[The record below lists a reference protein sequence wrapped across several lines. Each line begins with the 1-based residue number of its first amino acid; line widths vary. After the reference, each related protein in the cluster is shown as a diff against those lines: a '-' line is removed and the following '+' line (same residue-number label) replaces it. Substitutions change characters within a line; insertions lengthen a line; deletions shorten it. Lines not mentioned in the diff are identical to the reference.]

1 MRDTVIPPPSLRR
14 GLGDGWRTRSSQNP
28 PPPTPPQPRR
38 GANFGHSGRDARAPQ
53 RWRLALERFWRVY
66 VEFIRVGFV
75 NTLAYRLRYY
85 TGIVTYFI
93 YVTVYYFI
101 WKAIYEH
108 SSTIEGFDFSHIL
121 TYIAVGWIIRSF
133 YFNNVDQ
140 DMANQVIEGKLAMDL
155 IKPVNIQCMYV
166 AQAFGESLFRAGML
180 SLPTALA
187 LMLIYPLRR
196 PASLHHFLAFL
207 ASVLL
212 SFFIVAAIN
221 FAVGTLAVRLK
232 SILGLLRAKYFLLEL
247 FSGLL
252 LPISF
257 FPGVFQKIFKLLP
270 FQYISYIPV
279 LLYLGKINGGAIVGS
294 LALQLVW
301 VVVLFLIG
309 DAMWKVSSRK
319 ITIQG
324 G

>member
-1 MRDTVIPPPSLRR
+1 MGFPDVTPIPQSGDRNDSG
-14 GLGDGWRTRSSQNP
+14 GLGIRML
-28 PPPTPPQPRR
+28 PQLSRKHPL
-38 GANFGHSGRDARAPQ
+38 P
-53 RWRLALERFWRVY
+53 ALQRFWRIY
-66 VEFIRVGFV
+66 AEFIRVGFV

-101 WKAIYEH
+101 WKAIYAH
-108 SSTIEGFDFSHIL
+108 SSSIGGFDFSHIL
-121 TYIAVGWIIRSF
+121 TYISVGWIIRSF

-155 IKPVNIQCMYV
+155 IKPVNIQFMYV
-166 AQAFGESLFRAGML
+166 AQAFGECLFRAGML
-180 SLPTALA
+180 SLPSAVV

-196 PASLHHFLAFL
+196 PASLPHFLAFL
-207 ASVLL
+207 VSVLF
-212 SFFIVAAIN
+212 SFFLVAAIN

-257 FPGVFQKIFKLLP
+257 FPQVFQKLFDFLP

-279 LLYLGKINGGAIVGS
+279 LLYLGKINGRSIAGA
-294 LALQLVW
+294 LALQLFW
-301 VVVLFLIG
+301 VVVLFAIG
-309 DAMWKVSSRK
+309 DAMWKWSSRK

>member
-1 MRDTVIPPPSLRR
+1 MTSLREVSR
-14 GLGDGWRTRSSQNP
+14 KGGMPHL
-28 PPPTPPQPRR
+28 RR
-38 GANFGHSGRDARAPQ
+38 
-53 RWRLALERFWRVY
+53 LWRVY
-66 VEFIRVGFV
+66 AEFVRVGFV

-101 WKAIYEH
+101 WKAIYAQ
-108 SSTIEGFDFSHIL
+108 SSAIGGFTFSQIL

-155 IKPVNIQCMYV
+155 IKPVNIQLMYV
-166 AQAFGESLFRAGML
+166 AQAFGECLFRAGML
-180 SLPTALA
+180 TLPTAVV

-207 ASVLL
+207 PSVLL
-212 SFFIVAAIN
+212 SFFLVAAIN

-252 LPISF
+252 LPITY
-257 FPGVFQKIFKLLP
+257 FPEVFQRAFKLLP

-279 LLYLGKINGGAIVGS
+279 SLYLGKINGAAIAGS
-294 LALQLVW
+294 LAMQLVW
-301 VVVLFLIG
+301 VVLLFIIG
-309 DAMWKVSSRK
+309 DAMWKWSSRK

>member
-1 MRDTVIPPPSLRR
+1 MKDSKRPGVAIE
-14 GLGDGWRTRSSQNP
+14 
-28 PPPTPPQPRR
+28 
-38 GANFGHSGRDARAPQ
+38 
-53 RWRLALERFWRVY
+53 RLWRVY
-66 VEFIRVGFV
+66 AEFIRVGFV

-101 WKAIYEH
+101 WKAIYAH
-108 SSTIEGFDFSHIL
+108 STSIGGFDFSHIL

-155 IKPVNIQCMYV
+155 IKPVNIQFMYV
-166 AQAFGESLFRAGML
+166 AQAFGECLFRAGML
-180 SLPTALA
+180 SLPSALV

-207 ASVLL
+207 VSVLF
-212 SFFIVAAIN
+212 SFFLVAAIN

-252 LPISF
+252 LPISY
-257 FPGVFQKIFKLLP
+257 FPEVFQKIFKFLP
-270 FQYISYIPV
+270 FEYISYVPV
-279 LLYLGKINGGAIVGS
+279 LLYLGNINGKAIATS
-294 LALQLVW
+294 LALQLFW
-301 VVVLFLIG
+301 VVVLFAIG
-309 DAMWKVSSRK
+309 DAMWRWSSRR

>member
-1 MRDTVIPPPSLRR
+1 LGELSRKRRFPPLRR
-14 GLGDGWRTRSSQNP
+14 L
-28 PPPTPPQPRR
+28 
-38 GANFGHSGRDARAPQ
+38 
-53 RWRLALERFWRVY
+53 WRVY
-66 VEFIRVGFV
+66 AEFIRVGFV

-101 WKAIYEH
+101 WRAIYEH
-108 SSTIEGFDFSHIL
+108 SSTIEGFDFRHIL

-155 IKPVNIQCMYV
+155 IKPVNIQLMYV
-166 AQAFGESLFRAGML
+166 AQAFGESLFRAGLL
-180 SLPTALA
+180 SLPTALI
-187 LMLIYPLRR
+187 LMLVYPLRR

-207 ASVLL
+207 PSVLL

-252 LPISF
+252 LPISY
-257 FPGVFQKIFKLLP
+257 FPEVLQKLFKFLP
-270 FQYISYIPV
+270 FEYISYVPV

-294 LALQLVW
+294 LGLQLVW
-301 VVVLFLIG
+301 VVVLFLLG
-309 DAMWKVSSRK
+309 NAMWKWSSRK

>member
-1 MRDTVIPPPSLRR
+1 MMGTGETSSASLR
-14 GLGDGWRTRSSQNP
+14 GAGVPPAVAGASRSRARAGC
-28 PPPTPPQPRR
+28 PR
-38 GANFGHSGRDARAPQ
+38 HSGRDARSTLY
-53 RWRLALERFWRVY
+53 RLGRVY
-66 VEFIRVGFV
+66 AEFIRVGFV

-101 WKAIYEH
+101 WKAIYAH
-108 SSTIEGFDFSHIL
+108 STSIGGFDFSHIL

-155 IKPVNIQCMYV
+155 IKPVNIQFMYV
-166 AQAFGESLFRAGML
+166 AQAFGECLFRAVML
-180 SLPTALA
+180 SLPSALM

-207 ASVLL
+207 VSVLF
-212 SFFIVAAIN
+212 SFFLVAAIN

-252 LPISF
+252 LPISY
-257 FPGVFQKIFKLLP
+257 FPEVFQKVFKFLP
-270 FQYISYIPV
+270 FEYISYVPV
-279 LLYLGKINGGAIVGS
+279 LLYLGNINGKAIATS
-294 LALQLVW
+294 LALQLFW
-301 VVVLFLIG
+301 VVALFAIG
-309 DAMWKVSSRK
+309 DAMWRWSSRK